1 MGRFSNS
8 VGRVFA
14 RIANVL
20 VPGSWDF
27 YMMTNPDGTTETV
40 EREPAANAYYS
51 NAFRACL
58 LAKARPLA
66 SLPVHVY
73 ERKNGLRLETSH
85 RFSKRLA
92 TLLRTRWNP
101 FMTASEGIRWTM
113 MTKDVRGE
121 AFLRVEFDDDSMP
134 VAIWPLAGKPTVEVA
149 NGKAVFRYQGDKF
162 TKAGV
167 YLQDEIVWVKSPV
180 LDSDCLHGVSLALL
194 AANELNLSIDLE
206 DFYQNVINGDAT
218 FAGWLETDQKLQQ
231 QDVDQVKQQLSDGG
245 GVVNAGKVRVF
256 DKGLSYKTNGQ
267 SMVDMSLVE
276 QERWILQQTC
286 RTLSVPPQEV
296 FDLSNATYSNIEQGA
311 INFANKTLVPEC
323 KALEEAFSSI
333 LWAAGL
339 GSDYVQFDMN
349 GLLRGSYKERM
360 DGYRIAIYAGI
371 YCPNDVLAK
380 EDMPP
385 YEGGQYHLRST
396 AYLAID
402 PETGEAVEHESK
414 AQQSDPQQQGKAEH
428 ADGNP
433 GGSGEGER
441 DDGHG
446 DGAEDPDAR
455 GTALAVIH
463 ADMAQRIRDRYESA
477 GDTERF
483 REFARKVLTPLS
495 AAYEVDGI
503 EYDMASDI
511 EEIING

>member
-8 VGRVFA
+8 VMRALA
-14 RIANVL
+14 RAADMFT
-20 VPGSWDF
+20 PGAWDF
-27 YMMTNPDGTTETV
+27 YTYTHPDGTTETI

-66 SLPVHVY
+66 ALPIHVY
-73 ERKNGLRLETSH
+73 ERRDGVRLETTH

-101 FMTASEGIRWTM
+101 FMTASEGVRWVM

-121 AFLRVEFDDDSMP
+121 AFCRVEFDGSGMP
-134 VAIWPLAGKPTVEVA
+134 VAIWPLAGKPDVEVA
-149 NGKAVFRYQGDKF
+149 NGRAAFRYQGDKF

-180 LDSDCLHGVSLALL
+180 LDSDCLHGVSLAIL

-206 DFYQNVINGDAT
+206 DFYQNVVNGDAT

-231 QDVDQVKQQLSDGG
+231 QDVDNVKQQLSDGG

-323 KALEEAFSSI
+323 KALEEAFSGI
-333 LWAAGL
+333 LWAAGYA
-339 GSDYVQFDMN
+339 SDYVQLDMN

-402 PETGEAVEHESK
+402 PETGEAVRQEPGPSM
-414 AQQSDPQQQGKAEH
+414 GG
-428 ADGNP
+428 GNP

-446 DGAEDPDAR
+446 DGTEDPDAR

-463 ADMAQRIRDRYESA
+463 ADMAERIRDRYESA

-483 REFARKVLTPLS
+483 REFARKVLAPLS

>member
-1 MGRFSNS
+1 MGRLSNS
-8 VGRVFA
+8 VGRVLA
-14 RIANVL
+14 RIADML

-27 YMMTNPDGTTETV
+27 FMYQRPDGTTETL
-40 EREPAANAYYS
+40 EREAAADAYYS

-66 SLPVHVY
+66 SLPIHVY
-73 ERKNGLRLETSH
+73 ERKGGLRVEASH
-85 RFSKRLA
+85 RFSRRLG

-101 FMTASEGIRWTM
+101 FMTSSEGIRWTM

-121 AFLRVEFDDDSMP
+121 AFLRVEFDGSGMP
-134 VAIWPLAGKPTVEVA
+134 VAIWPLSGIPTVEVA
-149 NGKAVFRYQGDKF
+149 NGSAVFRYQGDKF

-180 LDSDCLHGVSLALL
+180 LDSDCLHGVSLAEV
-194 AANELNLSIDLE
+194 AANELSLSINLE
-206 DFYQNVINGDAT
+206 EFYRNVLNGDST
-218 FAGWLETDQKLQQ
+218 FAGWLETDQKLQP
-231 QDVDQVKQQLSDGG
+231 QDVDQLKQQLSDGG
-245 GVVNAGKVRVF
+245 GIVNAGRVRIF

-323 KALEEAFSSI
+323 KALEEAFSGVI
-333 LWAAGL
+333 WAAGYPN
-339 GSDYVQFDMN
+339 DYVQLDMN

-385 YEGGQYHLRST
+385 YEGGQFHLRST

-402 PETGEAVEHESK
+402 PETGEAV
-414 AQQSDPQQQGKAEH
+414 QQGPAQ
-428 ADGNP
+428 AGQATPDANDP

-446 DGAEDPDAR
+446 DGTDDPDAR

-463 ADMAQRIRDRYESA
+463 ADMAERIRDRYESA
-477 GDTERF
+477 GDTKRF
-483 REFARKVLTPLS
+483 REFAKKVLTPLS

-503 EYDMASDI
+503 EYDMESDI

>member
-1 MGRFSNS
+1 
-8 VGRVFA
+8 
-14 RIANVL
+14 
-20 VPGSWDF
+20 
-27 YMMTNPDGTTETV
+27 
-40 EREPAANAYYS
+40 
-51 NAFRACL
+51 
-58 LAKARPLA
+58 
-66 SLPVHVY
+66 
-73 ERKNGLRLETSH
+73 
-85 RFSKRLA
+85 
-92 TLLRTRWNP
+92 
-101 FMTASEGIRWTM
+101 
-113 MTKDVRGE
+113 
-121 AFLRVEFDDDSMP
+121 
-134 VAIWPLAGKPTVEVA
+134 
-149 NGKAVFRYQGDKF
+149 
-162 TKAGV
+162 
-167 YLQDEIVWVKSPV
+167 
-180 LDSDCLHGVSLALL
+180 
-194 AANELNLSIDLE
+194 
-206 DFYQNVINGDAT
+206 
-218 FAGWLETDQKLQQ
+218 
-231 QDVDQVKQQLSDGG
+231 
-245 GVVNAGKVRVF
+245 
-256 DKGLSYKTNGQ
+256 
-267 SMVDMSLVE
+267 MVDMSLVE

-323 KALEEAFSSI
+323 KALEEAFSGI
-333 LWAAGL
+333 LWAAGYA
-339 GSDYVQFDMN
+339 SDYVQLDMN

-402 PETGEAVEHESK
+402 PETGEAVRQEPGPSM
-414 AQQSDPQQQGKAEH
+414 GG
-428 ADGNP
+428 GNP

-446 DGAEDPDAR
+446 DGTEDPDAR

-463 ADMAQRIRDRYESA
+463 ADMAERIRDRYESA

-483 REFARKVLTPLS
+483 REFARKVLAPLS

>member
-1 MGRFSNS
+1 MGRLSNS
-8 VGRVFA
+8 VGRVLA
-14 RIANVL
+14 RIANML

-27 YMMTNPDGTTETV
+27 FMYQRKDGTTETV
-40 EREPAANAYYS
+40 ERDSAADAYYS

-66 SLPVHVY
+66 SLPIHVY
-73 ERKNGLRLETSH
+73 ERKGGLRVEASH
-85 RFSKRLA
+85 RFSRRLG

-101 FMTASEGIRWTM
+101 FMTSSEGIRWTM

-121 AFLRVEFDDDSMP
+121 AFLRVEFDGTGMP
-134 VAIWPLAGKPTVEVA
+134 VAIWPLSGIPTVEVA
-149 NGKAVFRYQGDKF
+149 NGSAVFRYQGDKF

-180 LDSDCLHGVSLALL
+180 LDSDCLHGVSLARV
-194 AANELNLSIDLE
+194 AANELNLSINLE
-206 DFYQNVINGDAT
+206 EFYSNVLNGDST
-218 FAGWLETDQKLQQ
+218 FAGWLETDQKLQP
-231 QDVDQVKQQLSDGG
+231 QDVDQLKQQLSDGG
-245 GVVNAGKVRVF
+245 GVVNAGRVRIF

-323 KALEEAFSSI
+323 KALEEAFSGI
-333 LWAAGL
+333 IWAAGYAN
-339 GSDYVQFDMN
+339 DYVQFDLN

-402 PETGEAVEHESK
+402 PETGEAVQQGAK
-414 AQQSDPQQQGKAEH
+414 AQPSDPQQQGETEPAE
-428 ADGNP
+428 GNP

-446 DGAEDPDAR
+446 DGTEDPDAK

>member
-1 MGRFSNS
+1 M
-8 VGRVFA
+8 FA
-14 RIANVL
+14 RAANL
-20 VPGSWDF
+20 FVPGTWDF
-27 YMMTNPDGTTETV
+27 YTYTHDDGTTDTI
-40 EREPAANAYYS
+40 ERAKASNAYYS

-73 ERKNGLRLETSH
+73 ERDNGVRKESGH
-85 RFSKRLA
+85 RFSVRLSS
-92 TLLRTRWNP
+92 LLRTRWNP
-101 FMTASEGIRWTM
+101 FMTSSEGIRWMM

-121 AFLRVEFDDDSMP
+121 AFCRVEFDGSGMP
-134 VAIWPLAGKPTVEVA
+134 VAIWPMAGTPDIEVS
-149 NGKAVFRYQGDKF
+149 NGKAVFRYSGDKF
-162 TKAGV
+162 TGPGV

-180 LDSDCLHGVSLALL
+180 LDSDCLHGVSLAMLG
-194 AANELNLSIDLE
+194 ARELNLSIDLE
-206 DFYQNVINGDAT
+206 EFYANVLDGDAT

-231 QDVDQVKQQLSDGG
+231 QDIDQVSKQLRDGG
-245 GVVNAGKVRVF
+245 GVVSAGRVRIF

-323 KALEEAFSSI
+323 KALEEAFSGI
-333 LWAAGL
+333 LWAAGYT
-339 GSDYVQFDMN
+339 SDYVQFDMN

-396 AYLAID
+396 AYYAID
-402 PETGEAVEHESK
+402 PETGEAM
-414 AQQSDPQQQGKAEH
+414 PQQPEAE
-428 ADGNP
+428 AAAP

-446 DGAEDPDAR
+446 DGTEDPDAK

-463 ADMAQRIRDRYESA
+463 ADMAERIRDRYRSA
-477 GDTERF
+477 GDTDRF

-503 EYDMASDI
+503 EYDMDTDI

>member
-8 VGRVFA
+8 VGRVLA
-14 RIANVL
+14 RAADMFI
-20 VPGSWDF
+20 PGTWDF
-27 YMMTNPDGTTETV
+27 YTYTHPDGTTETI

-73 ERKNGLRLETSH
+73 ERKNGTRVESTH

-92 TLLRTRWNP
+92 RLLRTRWNP

-113 MTKDVRGE
+113 ITKDVRGN
-121 AFLRVEFDDDSMP
+121 AFLRVEFDSDGMP
-134 VAIWPLAGKPTVEVA
+134 VAIWPLSGRPEVEVA
-149 NGKAVFRYQGDKF
+149 GGDAVFRYQGDKF

-167 YLQDEIVWVKSPV
+167 YLQHEIVWVKSPV
-180 LDSDCLHGVSLALL
+180 LDSDCLYGVSLAKL
-194 AANELNLSIDLE
+194 AASELSLSIDLE
-206 DFYQNVINGDAT
+206 EFYGRVLDGEAT
-218 FAGWLETDQKLQQ
+218 FAGWLETDQKLQP
-231 QDVDQVKQQLSDGG
+231 QDVEQVTSQLRDGG
-245 GVVNAGKVRVF
+245 GVVNAGRVRIF
-256 DKGLSYKTNGQ
+256 DKGLKYKANGQ

-323 KALEEAFSSI
+323 KALEEAFSGV

-339 GSDYVQFDMN
+339 PADYVQLDMN

-402 PETGEAVEHESK
+402 PETGEAVQQEPGQQ
-414 AQQSDPQQQGKAEH
+414 AQGADPEPGE
-428 ADGNP
+428 GNP

-446 DGAEDPDAR
+446 DGSEDPDAR